1 MKLRYVLASAA
12 TALIFAGVLAWAA
25 PPGTINQY
33 NAICDPLTAK
43 QCARVD
49 ATGAM
54 SVTATVNATS
64 AAKATAAAPTY
75 VEGTTNPISSDL
87 SGALR
92 VTGTINATS
101 AVKATAAAPTYV
113 EGSSNPVSSDLS
125 GSQRVIVTS
134 GGGPPTGS
142 AGTPNA
148 AVVSVQG
155 ISGGIAQ
162 DINAAKLNGGVI
174 ATGSGASNA
183 QTQRVI
189 LSTDSGGG
197 VPTGPAGTPATSV
210 VTVQGIAGATAQP
223 VDAAKLNGGAI
234 ATGSGASNPQTQR
247 VILSTDSPSSA

>member
-75 VEGTTNPISSDL
+75 VEGTTNPLSSDL
-87 SGALR
+87 SGSLR
-92 VTGTINATS
+92 ITGTINAAS
-101 AVKATAAAPTYV
+101 VVKATAAAPTYV
-113 EGSSNPVSSDLS
+113 EGSTGNPVSSDLS

-210 VTVQGIAGATAQP
+210 VTVQGISGGIAQP
-223 VDAAKLNGGAI
+223 VDAAKLN
-234 ATGSGASNPQTQR
+234 
-247 VILSTDSPSSA
+247 